1 MCMRKGRRQS
11 KSRKMKKT
19 KQEGQPY
26 WHGEGNEKESEEG
39 ELPRYGK
46 N

>member
-1 MCMRKGRRQS
+1 MRKGRRQS

-19 KQEGQPY
+19 EEEGQPPR
-26 WHGEGNEKESEEG
+26 HGEGNEKASEEK
-39 ELPRYGK
+39 ELPGYGK